1 MPIATPEVYA
11 QMLNE
16 AKEKSF
22 AFPAINVSS
31 SQTLNAAL
39 KGFAD
44 AGSDG
49 IIQISTGGAEYL
61 SGPSVKNMVT
71 GSVAFAAY
79 AVEVAKNYPVNIALH
94 TDHCPKDKLDG
105 FVRPLLDI
113 SAERVAR
120 GEAPLFQSHMWDGSA
135 VPLEENLQI
144 AEELLAKCAAANVIL
159 EIEVGVVG
167 GEEDGIVGAID
178 DKLYTTPED
187 ALATVAALGL
197 GEKGRYMT
205 ALTFGNVHGV
215 YKPGNVKLRPE
226 ILKAAQEEIVEK
238 HGADAGFGPKALPL
252 DLVFHGGSG
261 STPEEIAA
269 AVDYGVVK
277 MNVDTDTQYA
287 FTRPVATH
295 MFQNYDGVLKVDG
308 EVGNKKQYD
317 PRAWGKA
324 AEAGM
329 AARVVEA
336 CENLRSSGHT
346 LGA

>member
-1 MPIATPEVYA
+1 MPIATPETYA
-11 QMLNE
+11 QMLDT

-39 KGFAD
+39 QGFAD

-49 IIQISTGGAEYL
+49 IIQVSTGGADYL
-61 SGPSVKNMVT
+61 SGPTIKNMVA
-71 GSVAFAAY
+71 GSCAFAAY
-79 AVEVAKNYPVNIALH
+79 AAEVAKNYPVNVALH

-105 FVRPLLDI
+105 FVRPLLEI
-113 SAERVAR
+113 SIERVKN
-120 GEAPLFQSHMWDGSA
+120 GQPPLFQSHMWDGSA
-135 VPLEENLQI
+135 VPLEENLEI
-144 AEELLAKCAAANVIL
+144 AQELLAKAAAAHIVL
-159 EIEVGVVG
+159 EVEIGVVG
-167 GEEDGIVGAID
+167 GEEDGVEGGGGEQ
-178 DKLYTTPED
+178 LYSTPED
-187 ALATVAALGL
+187 ALATIEALGA
-197 GEKGRYMT
+197 GENGRYLT

-215 YKPGNVKLRPE
+215 YKPGNVTLRPE
-226 ILKAAQEEIVEK
+226 ILQKAQQAAAEK
-238 HGADAGFGPKALPL
+238 LGLPEGSRPF

-261 STPEEIAA
+261 STAEDIGA

-287 FTRPVATH
+287 FTRQVAGH
-295 MFQNYDGVLKVDG
+295 MLANYDGVLKIDG
-308 EVGNKKQYD
+308 EVGNKKAYD

-336 CENLRSSGHT
+336 CENLRSSGKAV
-346 LGA
+346 G